1 MAILALPV
9 AAHAGIGACGQTFG
23 LLGFWGA
30 DGAQD
35 WAAQGVVAV
44 AKWHDPV
51 DAVVPTLPGLTW
63 PISPGSWTELPDL
76 TARHAVFTGQ
86 SPNLPAAA
94 WDGLIA
100 IPADGGYTFHL
111 IHRDGARLVG
121 DGMEVAKTG
130 PPFALVCG
138 SRGNAMRNNR
148 GSLDLRAG
156 KHTFHLEGL
165 HSVSQGS
172 PQLFYEGPAL
182 PLTTVPEAA
191 YTHPR
196 QDCGQTVAQGA
207 RRPLCPFLK
216 A

>member
-76 TARHAVFTGQ
+76 TARHAVFNGQ

-94 WDGLIA
+94 WA
-100 IPADGGYTFHL
+100 VEP
-111 IHRDGARLVG
+111 
-121 DGMEVAKTG
+121 G
-130 PPFALVCG
+130 PG
-138 SRGNAMRNNR
+138 
-148 GSLDLRAG
+148 
-156 KHTFHLEGL
+156 
-165 HSVSQGS
+165 HS
-172 PQLFYEGPAL
+172 PR
-182 PLTTVPEAA
+182 
-191 YTHPR
+191 PR
-196 QDCGQTVAQGA
+196 QGATSHPASRQGFIRMAQCSKETA
-207 RRPLCPFLK
+207 SM
-216 A
+216 